1 MLLVCFVWT
10 VKTARAMETV
20 AWAAML
26 LGTLQGV
33 EAALRAS
40 LDTAAQRRCA
50 TRRHYIAERQL
61 QQQLHAHGVATTEIE
76 WQPI

>member
-1 MLLVCFVWT
+1 
-10 VKTARAMETV
+10 
-20 AWAAML
+20 ML

-40 LDTAAQRRCA
+40 QDTAAQRRRA
-50 TRRHYIAERQL
+50 TRPHHIAERQL
-61 QQQLHAHGVATTEIE
+61 QQQLHAHGVATTAAEIE